1 MATMEALLLA
11 MVHGGFGG
19 SGATATGVSIVDLRQ
34 VKIVDNEGKLRR
46 VFPAKGDLVFSEEE
60 LVAVEVQQ

>member
-19 SGATATGVSIVDLRQ
+19 NGVAASGVSILDLRQ
-34 VKIVDNEGKLRR
+34 VKIVDIDGNLRR
-46 VFPAKGDLVFSEEE
+46 VFPAKGDLVFNDEE
-60 LVAVEVQQ
+60 LVAVEMQQ